1 VIPSVLESLC
11 CLLVPNQISASICS
25 VPRTRFGSQAAAVNR
40 LIFLGF
46 LGDFRPP
53 PGLSLRC
60 HRVGQRAQALDFPAP
75 AYCVSQLLSTCFEFS
90 HPCVHPFVISATA
103 FFMLVMSEGALSQF
117 LLDLVKVRFSFP
129 RQDLAA

>member
-1 VIPSVLESLC
+1 VLSLSSQSVLSFHLQRAAHQVR
-11 CLLVPNQISASICS
+11 LPGGCS
-25 VPRTRFGSQAAAVNR
+25 DPSHFSWIP
-40 LIFLGF
+40 L
-46 LGDFRPP
+46 DFRPS

-90 HPCVHPFVISATA
+90 HPCVHPFLISATA
-103 FFMLVMSEGALSQF
+103 FLMLVMSEGALSQF
-117 LLDLVKVRFSFP
+117 LPDLVKARFSFP